1 MNTILIILISIAFS
15 GFFSGMEIAFIS
27 SNRLRFELDKKTK
40 SITTGFLSLLFK
52 NPQQFISTLLVGNN
66 IALVVYGLQMAKL
79 LENPLSSFSANPV
92 FITASQTII
101 STLIVLF
108 TGEFLPKTLSRINPN
123 LWLKVFSIPL
133 FFCYIILY
141 PISIFA
147 TAFSV
152 FILRIIGVKIDK
164 SLTKNSFNRTD
175 LDYWVQ
181 ESIENISSNEEIEH
195 EVKIFQN
202 ALDFSAVKLREC
214 MVPRTEII
222 AIEENAKISELKE
235 KFIET
240 GISKILIYKETIDNI
255 VGYIHSSEMFK
266 NIEKLKALIS
276 PVSIVPETMPASK
289 LLEQFIQQKRNIAVI
304 VDEFGGTAGI
314 VTLEDVIEEI
324 FGEIEDE
331 HDNIKLISKQLNENE
346 YVLSGRMEIDAVN
359 ESFELEIPKTDN
371 YVTIAG
377 FILDHYQNFPKLN
390 VTIKIDNFE
399 FKILRVTN
407 NKIELVKLKVLE

>member
-1 MNTILIILISIAFS
+1 MNTIIVIFISIALS

-27 SNRLRFELDKKTK
+27 ANKLRFELDKKTN
-40 SITTGFLSLLFK
+40 SLTTVFLSILFK

-66 IALVVYGLQMAKL
+66 IALVVYGMQMAAL
-79 LENPLSSFSANPV
+79 LESPLNAISNNAI
-92 FITASQTII
+92 FITSLQTII

-108 TGEFLPKTLSRINPN
+108 TGEFLPKTLFRVNPN

-133 FFCYIILY
+133 FLSYVILY
-141 PISIFA
+141 PVSIFA
-147 TAFSV
+147 TSISI
-152 FILRIIGVKIDK
+152 FILRIIGVKLDK
-164 SLTKNSFNRTD
+164 NSAKNSFNRTD

-181 ESIENISSNEEIEH
+181 ESIENLSNNEEIEH

-222 AIEENAKISELKE
+222 AIEENVKLSELNA

-240 GISKILIYKETIDNI
+240 GISKILIYKDTIDNI

-266 NIEKLKALIS
+266 NKEKWQPLINS
-276 PVSIVPETMPASK
+276 VSIVPENMPASK

-331 HDNIKLISKQLNENE
+331 HDNNKLISRKLEENE
-346 YVLSGRMEIDAVN
+346 YLISGRMEIDAIN
-359 ESFELEIPKTDN
+359 ELFELDIPKTDN
-371 YVTIAG
+371 YMTIAG
-377 FILDHYQNFPKLN
+377 YILDHYQNFPKLN
-390 VTIKIDNFE
+390 VTIKIEDFE